1 MPIPDRRAWPACLFG
16 LILSLSLPL
25 SGRAE
30 TLSLGRALELAER
43 HSPRLQSAL
52 AEIERNRSGIRSARA
67 YPNPEIEAMTGGVR
81 ARIPGV
87 PSGRGVSVAIGQP
100 IDLPSH
106 RAPRIRAAE
115 AGLEGSR
122 YAADEA
128 RLILRADVK
137 QAFYTALRRKAEY
150 LLYLD
155 NQKLLE
161 QIRDRIELSVKVG
174 ERPKFEL
181 VRVEAELSSA
191 VNQATSARLR
201 ITQALAALRTLI
213 GASLPPEFDVD
224 GELGTQTLT
233 SPYETLQSLVLERHP
248 ALKRAR
254 ADLARAEN
262 RLEAER
268 ALKVPRPT
276 LFAGLDRDPEQNRA
290 HFGVSIPL
298 PVWDQ
303 RQGPIGEAVAVFQQT
318 GFAQEQRRI
327 ELLGELEIN
336 YNRLLVARQQIA
348 AYEGGLIRQAES
360 ALKVA
365 EAAFKFGERGFIEV
379 LDAQRVL
386 RTIRA
391 EFLNARFEKQ
401 AALVE
406 LEQLIA
412 QDIAG
417 ESK

>member
-1 MPIPDRRAWPACLFG
+1 MSIPDRRAWSAWLLG
-16 LILSLSLPL
+16 LLLGLP
-25 SGRAE
+25 SAGQAE

-52 AEIERNRSGIRSARA
+52 SEIERSRSGIRTARA

-81 ARIPGV
+81 GRLPSV
-87 PSGRGVSVAIGQP
+87 PSGRGTSLMIGQA
-100 IDLPSH
+100 IDLPSQ

-115 AGLEGSR
+115 AGFEGSR

-128 RLILRADVK
+128 RLMLRADVK

-150 LLYLD
+150 LLFLD

-161 QIRDRIELSVKVG
+161 QIRDRIALSVKVG

-181 VRVEAELSSA
+181 VRVDAELASA
-191 VNQATSARLR
+191 MNQATSARLR

-213 GASLPPEFDVD
+213 GAQLPPEFDVE
-224 GELGTQTLT
+224 GALGTNTIT
-233 SPYETLQSLVLERHP
+233 STYETLQSQVLDRHP

-254 ADLARAEN
+254 ADLLRAEN

-268 ALKVPRPT
+268 ALRVPRPT
-276 LFAGLDRDPEQNRA
+276 LYAGIDRDPEQSRA
-290 HFGVSIPL
+290 QFGVTIPL

-303 RQGPIGEAVAVFQQT
+303 RQGQVGEAVAVFQQT
-318 GFAQEQRRI
+318 GFAQEQTRI

-348 AYEGGLIRQAES
+348 AYEGGLIRQAEN

-401 AALVE
+401 SALVE
-406 LEQLIA
+406 VERLIA

-417 ESK
+417 ENK

>member
-1 MPIPDRRAWPACLFG
+1 MPIPDRRAWPACLLG
-16 LILSLSLPL
+16 LILSLPL
-25 SGRAE
+25 SSLAE

-52 AEIERNRSGIRSARA
+52 AEVERNRSGIRSARA

-81 ARIPGV
+81 GRLPGV
-87 PSGRGVSVAIGQP
+87 SSGRGTSLMIGQP

-115 AGLEGSR
+115 AGFEGSR

-181 VRVEAELSSA
+181 VRVDAELSSA

-213 GASLPPEFDVD
+213 GAPLPPEFDVE
-224 GELGTQTLT
+224 GELGTRTVTSTYEALQTM
-233 SPYETLQSLVLERHP
+233 VLERHP

-276 LFAGLDRDPEQNRA
+276 LFAGIDRDPEQNRA
-290 HFGVSIPL
+290 QFGVSIPL
-298 PVWDQ
+298 PLWDQ

>member
-1 MPIPDRRAWPACLFG
+1 MSKPDRRAWSAWLLG
-16 LILSLSLPL
+16 LILGLPL
-25 SGRAE
+25 ASQAE
-30 TLSLGRALELAER
+30 TLTLGHALDLAER

-52 AEIERNRSGIRSARA
+52 AEIERSRSGIRTARA
-67 YPNPEIEAMTGGVR
+67 YPNPEIQASTGGVR
-81 ARIPGV
+81 GRLAGV
-87 PSGRGVSVAIGQP
+87 PSGRGDNVVIGQP
-100 IDLPSH
+100 IDLPSQ

-115 AGLEGSR
+115 AGFEGSR
-122 YAADEA
+122 FAADEA
-128 RLILRADVK
+128 RLLLRADVK
-137 QAFYTALRRKAEY
+137 QAFYTALRRKAEH
-150 LLYLD
+150 LLFLD

-161 QIRDRIELSVKVG
+161 QIRDRIELSVRVG

-181 VRVEAELSSA
+181 VRVDAELSSA
-191 VNQATSARLR
+191 TNQATSARLR
-201 ITQALAALRTLI
+201 IKQALAALRTLI
-213 GASLPPEFDVD
+213 GAPLPPEFDVA
-224 GELGTQTLT
+224 GELGSETMSST
-233 SPYETLQSLVLERHP
+233 YESLQSQVLERHP

-254 ADLARAEN
+254 ANLARAEN

-268 ALKVPRPT
+268 ALKIPRPT
-276 LFAGLDRDPEQNRA
+276 LFAGIDRDPELSRA
-290 HFGVSIPL
+290 QFGVSIPL

-303 RQGPIGEAVAVFQQT
+303 RQGPIGEAVAVFQQS
-318 GFAQEQRRI
+318 GYAQEQTRI

-348 AYEGGLIRQAES
+348 AYEGGLIRQAEN

-401 AALVE
+401 SALVE
-406 LEQLIA
+406 LERLIA

>member
-1 MPIPDRRAWPACLFG
+1 MPTSDRRAWPLWMLG
-16 LILSLSLPL
+16 LLLALPL
-25 SGRAE
+25 IGRAE
-30 TLSLGRALELAER
+30 SLTLERALELAER
-43 HSPRLQSAL
+43 HSPRLQSAF
-52 AEIERNRSGIRSARA
+52 AEVERSRSGIRTARA
-67 YPNPEIEAMTGGVR
+67 YPNPEVEAMTGGVR
-81 ARIPGV
+81 GRLPGV
-87 PSGRGVSVAIGQP
+87 QSGRGASLMIGQP
-100 IDLPSH
+100 IDLPNQ

-122 YAADEA
+122 YAAEEA
-128 RLILRADVK
+128 RLLLRTDVK

-150 LLYLD
+150 LLFLD

-174 ERPKFEL
+174 ERPRFEL
-181 VRVEAELSSA
+181 VRIEAELSSA

-201 ITQALAALRTLI
+201 ITQALAVLRVLI
-213 GASLPPEFDVD
+213 GGQLPQEFDVA
-224 GELGTQTLT
+224 GELGTTTLT
-233 SPYETLQSLVLERHP
+233 ETYGTLQTQVLDRHP
-248 ALKRAR
+248 ALKRSR
-254 ADLARAEN
+254 AELLRAEN

-276 LFAGLDRDPEQNRA
+276 LFAGIDRDPEQSRA
-290 HFGVSIPL
+290 QFGVSIPL
-298 PVWDQ
+298 PLWDQ
-303 RQGPIGEAVAVFQQT
+303 RQGPIGEAVALFQQSAL
-318 GFAQEQRRI
+318 AQEQTRI
-327 ELLGELEIN
+327 ELMGELEIN

-360 ALKVA
+360 SLKVA

-401 AALVE
+401 SALVE
-406 LEQLIA
+406 LERLIA

-417 ESK
+417 DSQ

>member
-1 MPIPDRRAWPACLFG
+1 MPIPDRRAWRACLLG
-16 LILSLSLPL
+16 LFLSLPL
-25 SGRAE
+25 YSQAE
-30 TLSLGRALELAER
+30 TLSLGRALDLAER

-52 AEIERNRSGIRSARA
+52 AEVERNRSGIRTART

-81 ARIPGV
+81 GRLPGI
-87 PSGRGVSVAIGQP
+87 PSGRGTSLMIGQP

-115 AGLEGSR
+115 AGFEGSR
-122 YAADEA
+122 FAADEA
-128 RLILRADVK
+128 RLTLRADVK

-155 NQKLLE
+155 NQRLLE

-181 VRVEAELSSA
+181 VRVDAELSSA
-191 VNQATSARLR
+191 INQATSARLR
-201 ITQALAALRTLI
+201 ITQALATLRTLI
-213 GASLPPEFDVD
+213 GASLPPEFDVE

-233 SPYETLQSLVLERHP
+233 STYDVLQTQVLERHP

-254 ADLARAEN
+254 ADLARAES

-276 LFAGLDRDPEQNRA
+276 LYAGIDRDPEQSRA
-290 HFGVSIPL
+290 QFGVSIPL
-298 PVWDQ
+298 PVWDR
-303 RQGPIGEAVAVFQQT
+303 RQGPVGEAVAVFQQS
-318 GFAQEQRRI
+318 GFAQEQTRI

-348 AYEGGLIRQAES
+348 AYEGGLIRQAEN

-401 AALVE
+401 SALVE
-406 LEQLIA
+406 LERLIA

-417 ESK
+417 ENK